1 MEKLMIQLVFF
12 IIISLGIADTF
23 SVDLESSSIEWVGEK
38 VAGQHDGNINILYG
52 NVSRY
57 LKTDNSMVI
66 DGEFVI
72 DMTSITNND
81 IASEEYNKYLVDHL
95 NSSDFFDV
103 EKFKTST
110 LKIVN
115 SDLITNQDSLNNTM
129 ITAEITIKGTTQEI
143 IFPAKIIF
151 SKDIATAEG
160 TINIDRT
167 LFDIKYKSKSYFP
180 DIGDKFIYDNFT
192 LNFNIT
198 AKKNN

>member
-1 MEKLMIQLVFF
+1 MIQLVFF

-180 DIGDKFIYDNFT
+180 DIGDKFIYDNFI

>member
-1 MEKLMIQLVFF
+1 MIHLVFF

-23 SVDLESSSIEWVGEK
+23 SVDVESSSIEWIGKK
-38 VAGQHDGNINILYG
+38 VTGQHNGNISILYG

-57 LKTDNSMVI
+57 LKTDNSTVI
-66 DGEFVI
+66 DGQFAI

-81 IASEEYNKYLVDHL
+81 IESEEYNKYLVDHL

-110 LKIVN
+110 IKIVN
-115 SDLITNQDSLNNTM
+115 NDLITNQDSLYNTM
-129 ITAEITIKGTTQEI
+129 ITAEITIKGITQEI
-143 IFPAKIIF
+143 VFPAKIIF

-167 LFDIKYKSKSYFP
+167 LFDIKYKSKNYFP
-180 DIGDKFIYDNFT
+180 DIGDKFIYNNFT
-192 LNFNIT
+192 LNFNII
-198 AKKNN
+198 AKKNNK

>member
-1 MEKLMIQLVFF
+1 MIQLVFF

-23 SVDLESSSIEWVGEK
+23 SVDLESSSIEWIGEK

-72 DMTSITNND
+72 DMKSITNND

-103 EKFKTST
+103 EKFTTST

-115 SDLITNQDSLNNTM
+115 NNLITNQDSLNNTM
-129 ITAEITIKGTTQEI
+129 ITAEMTIKGITQEI
-143 IFPAKIIF
+143 VFPAKIIF

-198 AKKNN
+198 AKKNNQ